1 MFMTGGY
8 LMSAV
13 SDTSR
18 NIVPKTGD
26 LRKTLNREN
35 ALNQSPLNLPP
46 RLTTRLHSF
55 NRTHQ
60 WSPWH

>member
-1 MFMTGGY
+1 
-8 LMSAV
+8 MSAV